1 MVVTVEKAIFGV
13 ASFIVFG
20 SLFLI
25 MLFIIA
31 DAWLDGIISEKVKRW
46 LA

>member
-1 MVVTVEKAIFGV
+1 MVIIEKV
-13 ASFIVFG
+13 VVDVSLFIVFG

-25 MLFIIA
+25 MLVCLA
-31 DAWLDGIISEKVKRW
+31 DVWLDGLLSEKVKRW